1 LNSQQHK
8 YRFSFTA
15 ASLQVPVMVLLAQK
29 LVSEG
34 LLLEELKADDL
45 QKGRAK
51 TNLRE
56 FIEIRMR
63 LNTLSSEEI
72 SVLAN
77 SNSDEQKFICLI
89 SFGRAYKYFRDFI
102 EEVVLEKISLFD
114 FKLSDMDYNI
124 FFSKKSIDHIE
135 LEKLTTLTQY
145 KIKQVIFKVME
156 QGGLIDNTKDRN
168 IQIPQLSTAFENI
181 IKNTNPND
189 LKLLLNQ

>member
-1 LNSQQHK
+1 MNSQQHK

>member
-1 LNSQQHK
+1 MNSQQYK

-15 ASLQVPVMVLLAQK
+15 ASLQVPVMILLSQK

-34 LLLEELKADDL
+34 LSLDQLKADDL

-56 FIEIRMR
+56 FSEIRLR
-63 LNTLSSEEI
+63 LNTLTTDELE
-72 SVLAN
+72 VLAY
-77 SNSDEQKFICLI
+77 SNSDEQKHICLI
-89 SFGRAYKYFRDFI
+89 SFARTYKYFYDFI

-114 FKLSDMDYNI
+114 FKLSDMDYNV

-135 LEKLTTLTQY
+135 LEKLTTLTQN
-145 KIKQVIFKVME
+145 KLRQVIFKVME

-168 IQIPQLSTAFENI
+168 IQIPQLSTTFENL
-181 IKNTNPND
+181 IKKTNPKD
-189 LKLLLNQ
+189 LNILLNR